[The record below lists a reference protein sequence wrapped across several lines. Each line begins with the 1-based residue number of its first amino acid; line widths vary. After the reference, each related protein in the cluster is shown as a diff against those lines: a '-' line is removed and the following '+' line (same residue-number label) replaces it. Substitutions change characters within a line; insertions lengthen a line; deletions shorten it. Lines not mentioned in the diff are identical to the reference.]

1 MSFFTSVIQ
10 GGNMAGKT
18 ARSKV
23 EKFRRDFVTL
33 ARDAGRAYATAAD
46 SMRIAKYF
54 LNYLRDNGIKLR
66 HTDSIKTRHVTGYLQ
81 FRKSQGISVRTI
93 QNERAA
99 IRGVLNK
106 AGRYKLADPNN
117 PLLSNKALGLE
128 KSSRSGT
135 KLPLSP
141 EEFQKAFKE
150 VEKSNRGVA
159 ATMLLSY
166 TLGLRTKEAVES
178 CKSVMTWKRALESGE
193 HSVRV
198 IFGTKGGRGRNTLI
212 VDKDALRHAIN
223 YAEKV
228 MKENNGKLIDRPDI
242 RKAID
247 TYRYHVRRAGLT
259 GEKAPHS
266 MRYHFSQEA
275 REYYEKNG
283 FSGKEI
289 YAQVSMDLGHGDG
302 RGRYVKQVYFR
313 DGTEDE

>member
-1 MSFFTSVIQ
+1 M
-10 GGNMAGKT
+10 T
-18 ARSKV
+18 AKSTRSKV
-23 EKFRRDFVTL
+23 ERFRRDFVSL
-33 ARDAGRAYATAAD
+33 ARDAGRAYATVAD
-46 SMRIAKYF
+46 SIRIAKYF

-66 HTDSIKTRHVTGYLQ
+66 HTDSIKTRHVAGYLQ
-81 FRKSQGISVRTI
+81 FRKAQGISVRTI
-93 QNERAA
+93 QNERSA

-117 PLLSNKALGLE
+117 PLLSNSALGLD
-128 KSSRSGT
+128 KSNRSGT

-141 EEFQKAFKE
+141 DEFHKAFKA
-150 VEKSNRGVA
+150 VEKNNPGAA

-178 CKSVMTWKRALESGE
+178 CKSVMTWKRALESGQS
-193 HSVRV
+193 SVRIV
-198 IFGTKGGRGRNTLI
+198 FGTKGGRARNTLI
-212 VDKDALRHAIN
+212 VDRDALKHAIS

-228 MKENNGKLIDRPDI
+228 MKENNGKLIDRPDV

-275 REYYEKNG
+275 RDYYENNG
-283 FSGKEI
+283 FSGGEV

-313 DGTEDE
+313 DGSVEE

>member
-1 MSFFTSVIQ
+1 MKEKS
-10 GGNMAGKT
+10 

-23 EKFRRDFVTL
+23 EKFRRDFISL

-66 HTDSIKTRHVTGYLQ
+66 HTDSIKTRHLAGYLIG
-81 FRKSQGISVRTI
+81 RKEQGISVRTVE
-93 QNERAA
+93 NERSA

-128 KSSRSGT
+128 VSNRSGT

-141 EEFQKAFKE
+141 EDFQKAFKE
-150 VEKSNRGVA
+150 VEKNNRGVA
-159 ATMLLSY
+159 AAMLLSY

-178 CKSVMTWKRALESGE
+178 CKSVMTWKRAIESGE
-193 HSVRV
+193 RSIRV
-198 IFGTKGGRGRNTLI
+198 VFGTKGGRARNTLI
-212 VDKDALRHAIN
+212 VDRDAFRKSIN

-247 TYRYHVRRAGLT
+247 TYRYHVRKAGLT
-259 GEKAPHS
+259 GKKAPHS

-275 REYYEKNG
+275 KKHYQNKG
-283 FSGKEI
+283 FSEKEV

-302 RGRYVKQVYFR
+302 RGRYVKQVYFKN
-313 DGTEDE
+313 GTDEE

>member
-1 MSFFTSVIQ
+1 
-10 GGNMAGKT
+10 MAGKT

-141 EEFQKAFKE
+141 EEFQKVFKE
-150 VEKSNRGVA
+150 
-159 ATMLLSY
+159 
-166 TLGLRTKEAVES
+166 
-178 CKSVMTWKRALESGE
+178 C
-193 HSVRV
+193 
-198 IFGTKGGRGRNTLI
+198 
-212 VDKDALRHAIN
+212 
-223 YAEKV
+223 
-228 MKENNGKLIDRPDI
+228 
-242 RKAID
+242 
-247 TYRYHVRRAGLT
+247 
-259 GEKAPHS
+259 
-266 MRYHFSQEA
+266 Q
-275 REYYEKNG
+275 
-283 FSGKEI
+283 
-289 YAQVSMDLGHGDG
+289 
-302 RGRYVKQVYFR
+302 
-313 DGTEDE
+313 

>member
-1 MSFFTSVIQ
+1 
-10 GGNMAGKT
+10 MAGKT

-259 GEKAPHS
+259 GEK
-266 MRYHFSQEA
+266 
-275 REYYEKNG
+275 
-283 FSGKEI
+283 
-289 YAQVSMDLGHGDG
+289 
-302 RGRYVKQVYFR
+302 
-313 DGTEDE
+313 

>member
-1 MSFFTSVIQ
+1 
-10 GGNMAGKT
+10 MAGKT

-212 VDKDALRHAIN
+212 VDKDALRQAIN

-283 FSGKEI
+283 FSDKEI

>member
-1 MSFFTSVIQ
+1 
-10 GGNMAGKT
+10 
-18 ARSKV
+18 
-23 EKFRRDFVTL
+23 
-33 ARDAGRAYATAAD
+33 
-46 SMRIAKYF
+46 
-54 LNYLRDNGIKLR
+54 
-66 HTDSIKTRHVTGYLQ
+66 
-81 FRKSQGISVRTI
+81 
-93 QNERAA
+93 
-99 IRGVLNK
+99 
-106 AGRYKLADPNN
+106 
-117 PLLSNKALGLE
+117 
-128 KSSRSGT
+128 
-135 KLPLSP
+135 
-141 EEFQKAFKE
+141 
-150 VEKSNRGVA
+150 
-159 ATMLLSY
+159 
-166 TLGLRTKEAVES
+166 
-178 CKSVMTWKRALESGE
+178 VMTWKRALESGE